1 MEFFFNNFFNAALR
15 LFVKNKEKGK
25 KRTEQKR
32 LQNAS
37 EASNKNSETS
47 EKDVNANS
55 LSGNSERRYAGFFVY
70 QNLPFTILCV
80 PTSFFSIMDFNFF
93 KLRIKKIG
101 CRWQR

>member
-15 LFVKNKEKGK
+15 PFVKNKEKGK

-47 EKDVNANS
+47 EKDVNS
-55 LSGNSERRYAGFFVY
+55 TL
-70 QNLPFTILCV
+70 
-80 PTSFFSIMDFNFF
+80 
-93 KLRIKKIG
+93 KI
-101 CRWQR
+101 